1 MKSCDQVRLRSAK
14 NIVDEMEFLYHKY
27 KNNSFRFTDP
37 TFEDPGEQG
46 VQKAS
51 EVFREIKKRNLSVSM
66 HVFSRVENV
75 IKLNDQYFQQGYDAG
90 LDCIYVGIESGN
102 AEDLKLYN
110 KPTTVQ
116 NNQKALQ
123 IIRRNHIHASFGF
136 INFNPYSTYER
147 LIQNAEFL
155 YHSGLGHVFY
165 LYQTRLEVLPTVPI
179 KTKLIRENLMAPGA
193 NYKTDFYDYKFADPQ
208 MGVFFRAVK
217 AAYPKTPI
225 YYMDTLCGIY
235 RSWFKRRNQDDQE
248 LNSIFK
254 ELETMQN
261 TLRDINHEL
270 FSNMLEMHRKGCDY
284 NEFLAYIQGHPI
296 DNYHE
301 DYEKLYKKIN
311 IRVKKSVFKEIMSK

>member
-1 MKSCDQVRLRSAK
+1 
-14 NIVDEMEFLYHKY
+14 
-27 KNNSFRFTDP
+27 
-37 TFEDPGEQG
+37 
-46 VQKAS
+46 
-51 EVFREIKKRNLSVSM
+51 
-66 HVFSRVENV
+66 
-75 IKLNDQYFQQGYDAG
+75 
-90 LDCIYVGIESGN
+90 
-102 AEDLKLYN
+102 
-110 KPTTVQ
+110 
-116 NNQKALQ
+116 
-123 IIRRNHIHASFGF
+123 
-136 INFNPYSTYER
+136 
-147 LIQNAEFL
+147 
-155 YHSGLGHVFY
+155 
-165 LYQTRLEVLPTVPI
+165 
-179 KTKLIRENLMAPGA
+179 MAPGA